1 MRCIMMKI
9 LYILYIYE
17 STAVVM
23 NKGEKQEEEGGQNMF
38 VVLATYYYIIII
50 GYLLLLCMHA
60 PHNRGKESYFF
71 LVVLCFCHTDCS
83 ILILL

>member
-9 LYILYIYE
+9 LYICVCVCE

-38 VVLATYYYIIII
+38 VVLATYYYIII
-50 GYLLLLCMHA
+50 GYLLLCMHA